1 MSPSKR
7 APSPAQATLLFWT
20 SDIGAVTADAL
31 ATLRETTIGSARAQL
46 AAAARAG
53 LLARLRPLAGEP
65 AIYVLGRAGMRSC
78 GLPGSEAV
86 RVSHANAGHL
96 VACARVAAA
105 LARSY
110 PDHVV
115 LGEHALRRLEREAGR
130 VLASAVVGRGSH
142 GEPLLHR
149 PDLVLGRLAGDSL
162 PIAVEVEL
170 TVKAPRRLAQICRA
184 WARCRDIAGV
194 LYLAAPPVERALT
207 RAIAE
212 AHAHAAIV
220 ALPLSALAPDQ
231 PPFAGGGGRAGGAG
245 RGGAAGRPGG
255 AGDNS
260 LARTVAGR
268 A

>member
-1 MSPSKR
+1 MSRSIRTPS
-7 APSPAQATLLFWT
+7 AAQASLLFWI
-20 SDIGAVTADAL
+20 SDVGAVTAEAL
-31 ATLRETTIGSARAQL
+31 AALRETTISSARGQL

-53 LLARLRPLAGEP
+53 LLARTCPLAGEP
-65 AIYVLGRAGMRSC
+65 AIYTLGRAGMRSC

-96 VACARVAAA
+96 IACARVAAA
-105 LARSY
+105 LARCY

-115 LGEHALRRLEREAGR
+115 LGECALRRLEREASR
-130 VLASAVVGRGSH
+130 VLASAVVGRGPG

-149 PDLVLGRLAGDSL
+149 PDLVLGPLAGDSP

-194 LYLAAPPVERALT
+194 LYLAAPPVERALA

-212 AHAHAAIV
+212 ADAHAAVV
-220 ALPLSALAPDQ
+220 ALPLSALAEK
-231 PPFAGGGGRAGGAG
+231 PPRAGDAG
-245 RGGAAGRPGG
+245 RTGDVE
-255 AGDNS
+255 GDNAA
-260 LARTVAGR
+260 ARTVAGR